1 MTALNAAG
9 GLDGVALDVTDPEP
23 LTDGHP
29 LWSHPRAIITPHT
42 SGDYEGYF
50 EAGADLL
57 IANVERYRKNGR
69 FLNVVDPE
77 KGY

>member
-1 MTALNAAG
+1 VNALNAAG

-29 LWSHPRAIITPHT
+29 LWSHPRAIVTPHT

-57 IANVERYRKNGR
+57 IANVERYRKEGR